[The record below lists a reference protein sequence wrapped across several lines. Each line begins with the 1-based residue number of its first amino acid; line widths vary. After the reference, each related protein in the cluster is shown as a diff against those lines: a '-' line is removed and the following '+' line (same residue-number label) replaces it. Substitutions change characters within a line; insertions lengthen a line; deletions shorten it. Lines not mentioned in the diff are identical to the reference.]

1 MSPVFLK
8 YTLDYSGFS
17 IYLFWFFTVLP
28 SVPSATFE
36 CINLQQLIGAPQ
48 VFLLILVVCQESSIS
63 CNLERMF
70 CGGMLWKRRNL
81 GYYSFFH
88 LPSFIPILIEIS
100 WIVSSGFFFDW
111 GQMTGIGKE
120 KTIWS
125 FLVPVNMLYR
135 YSYWQ
140 MVTVYFVNSDV
151 RCQIRESR
159 TGWLI
164 KNLIHLTFHVGF
176 FFFLQSWSLNVGV
189 FFTNLESEY
198 GFLERE
204 TKIIWRCIS
213 VIANFRI
220 KWWAGTLISS
230 MFASRTMRWIWIYAS
245 LAESKNFSFVA

>member
-1 MSPVFLK
+1 MPHKFFFSFWWCVKRAVFPVIWKECFVEGCFEKEEIWDIIL
-8 YTLDYSGFS
+8 SS
-17 IYLFWFFTVLP
+17 ICHLSYLFWLKFHGL
-28 SVPSATFE
+28 S
-36 CINLQQLIGAPQ
+36 
-48 VFLLILVVCQESSIS
+48 LLV
-63 CNLERMF
+63 
-70 CGGMLWKRRNL
+70 
-81 GYYSFFH
+81 
-88 LPSFIPILIEIS
+88 
-100 WIVSSGFFFDW
+100 FFDW

-135 YSYWQ
+135 YGYWQ
-140 MVTVYFVNSDV
+140 MVTVYFVNPDV
-151 RCQIRESR
+151 RCQIHESR

-176 FFFLQSWSLNVGV
+176 FFFLQTWSLNFFF

-204 TKIIWRCIS
+204 TKILWRCIS